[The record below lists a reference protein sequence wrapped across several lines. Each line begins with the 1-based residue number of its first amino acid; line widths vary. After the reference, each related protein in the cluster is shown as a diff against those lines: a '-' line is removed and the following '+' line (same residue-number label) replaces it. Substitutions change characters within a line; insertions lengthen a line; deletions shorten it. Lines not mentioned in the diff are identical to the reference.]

1 MHWRSSQIQKV
12 APEPKEPRLSSPR
25 PRGTLKTKHES
36 WKDTKSKHTLGK
48 SICNNVNENL
58 KVQYYTCLHVIRVTF
73 LPLCLPL
80 CGILVCINQS
90 WLFQFHPHSL
100 KTGKQRAEYLLH
112 PYPRRCCG
120 TPQIASWTLWHW
132 SSWRGQHEGNTAE
145 REERQTEDKWVPHE
159 FQYNVLGAV
168 VMQPKVFKVTHKL
181 QSQDTDMRISK
192 VLCCSSN
199 NWDNWVF

>member
-100 KTGKQRAEYLLH
+100 KTGKQTERSTYCTLIQEGVVELHKLLLGLF
-112 PYPRRCCG
+112 G
-120 TPQIASWTLWHW
+120 T
-132 SSWRGQHEGNTAE
+132 EGP
-145 REERQTEDKWVPHE
+145 EEVS
-159 FQYNVLGAV
+159 
-168 VMQPKVFKVTHKL
+168 MKVTQLREKRDR
-181 QSQDTDMRISK
+181 QKISECRMNFNIMSW
-192 VLCCSSN
+192 VL
-199 NWDNWVF
+199 